1 MAEPNVRVAL
11 VGCGNIA
18 TAYVEQ
24 MRAYDHVE
32 LVGFADLRAERAEA
46 FAQEHGRDHRSHQSI
61 DEGRAV
67 AANST
72 FTPPAPMDWAE

>member
-32 LVGFADLRAERAEA
+32 LVGFADLRAERAEV
-46 FAQEHGRDHRSHQSI
+46 FAQEHGRDHRSHQS
-61 DEGRAV
+61 V
-67 AANST
+67 H
-72 FTPPAPMDWAE
+72 